1 MFAQATRLKL
11 RFSST
16 RGLLSVEE
24 LWDLPLRGKLSLDTL
39 AISAKKEL
47 EASEKDSVDSFVDQ
61 RGSIKDP
68 ELELRLEILKHI
80 ISVRLSEEN
89 EAKDRKAKRD
99 HNQKILAL
107 IDMKKERELEG
118 LSVEE
123 LEKLLKQ

>member
-11 RFSST
+11 RFSTT
-16 RGLLSVEE
+16 RGLLSVED
-24 LWDLPLRGKLSLDTL
+24 LWDLPLRGKLSLDVL
-39 AISAKKEL
+39 AIAAKKEL

-61 RGSIKDP
+61 RGNIKDP

-89 EAKDRKAKRD
+89 AAKEQKAKRD

-123 LEKLLKQ
+123 LEKLIKQ